1 MRFYV
6 LRHGQSPS
14 MAEAGVRHDAE
25 RPLSEQGRTD
35 VRNAAKEILAKN
47 GTAPVVIFHSP
58 LRRAAQ
64 TASEAAGVLQP
75 KLGTRAF
82 EPLSNQMTGELLF
95 SYLLRECQE
104 QEFVAVGHQPQL
116 GEMVTYL
123 TGQIV
128 ELRPGGLVALQTDDK
143 GKAVLLW
150 SKNPG

>member
-25 RPLSEQGRTD
+25 RPLSEQGRED
-35 VRNAAKEILAKN
+35 VRNAAKEILARS
-47 GTAPVVIFHSP
+47 GAAPVIIYHSP

-82 EPLSNQMTGELLF
+82 EPLSNQMTGELLY
-95 SYLLRECQE
+95 SYLVRECQE
-104 QEFVAVGHQPQL
+104 AEFLAVGHQPQL
-116 GEMVTYL
+116 GEMVAYL
-123 TGQIV
+123 TGQVV
-128 ELRPGGLVALQTDDK
+128 EIRPGGVVALSTDDK
-143 GKAVLLW
+143 GKATLLW
-150 SKNPG
+150 SKNP